1 MNLTEIGCRLVVA
14 MHPTAQNDCKRLH
27 ATLLCEYTYVHDTA
41 SFITHET
48 HINIVLISRHWFST
62 ENIKIYESRWC
73 CVAETMKA
81 VSRKSMK
88 YFIFEIQKNFP
99 FQINP
104 NRQSFVNN
112 RLLSYQARAR
122 FKGIW
127 FVTECKSWSTFEH
140 KWLPSTLWR
149 DSGKLP
155 VEQGE
160 YRLNTCAMAL
170 RQKGQAKQAG
180 RHTPVRLTIQ
190 LSGGLQSRK
199 KCV

>member
-1 MNLTEIGCRLVVA
+1 M
-14 MHPTAQNDCKRLH
+14 
-27 ATLLCEYTYVHDTA
+27 
-41 SFITHET
+41 
-48 HINIVLISRHWFST
+48 
-62 ENIKIYESRWC
+62 
-73 CVAETMKA
+73 AETMKA

-88 YFIFEIQKNFP
+88 HFIFEIQKNFP

-155 VEQGE
+155 VEQGK

-190 LSGGLQSRK
+190 LSGGLQSGK